1 MAGAQKFNRK
11 DFQAQLADLAYALQ
25 LQIDTDVEGFP
36 IDAQASA
43 ERRARAWDDF
53 GFFVP
58 TYFPHYATAA
68 PSKMHQWVFSNLPRS
83 VNAREGLR
91 LAMAAPRGEAKS
103 TIVTQLFV
111 LWCVVTGRKR
121 FAIIV
126 MDTYEQAAEMLEA
139 MKAELEFNAR
149 LKMDF
154 PEATGRGRIW
164 RDGVCVTVNDV
175 KIKAFGS
182 GTKMRGQRHGPHR
195 PDIVVGDDLENDEN
209 VRSPAQRDK
218 LERWLKSS
226 VLNLGSADGSMD
238 VIILGTILHHDSVLA
253 RLLRNKLWTTKHWQA
268 MVSWPDNMD
277 LWDQWEALLL
287 NDGRDAARAFYQQR
301 VDEMNAGATVS
312 WPALRD
318 LYTLMLKRA
327 TDGHDAFD
335 REQQNDPSAGD
346 AAPLASS
353 IKLFGGL
360 TPQAHWLWF
369 GAVDPS
375 LGKAGQSR
383 DPSAILVG
391 ALDRTLKRLYVWRAN
406 IKKRLPAKIIA
417 DMIALQREFN
427 CVSWV
432 CEAVQ
437 FQEFLR
443 TEIVRQSI
451 DAGVPIA
458 AFPTQPISDKTLR
471 IEALQPFM
479 EGGFIHIHKD
489 CLTLIEQLKHFPN
502 GDHDDGPDALEMLV
516 KFAFSRI
523 GNVEFF
529 TASDLRKLEGGGEF
543 AHHDDDADSRSAR
556 SDY

>member
-1 MAGAQKFNRK
+1 M
-11 DFQAQLADLAYALQ
+11 
-25 LQIDTDVEGFP
+25 
-36 IDAQASA
+36 
-43 ERRARAWDDF
+43 
-53 GFFVP
+53 
-58 TYFPHYATAA
+58 
-68 PSKMHQWVFSNLPRS
+68 
-83 VNAREGLR
+83 
-91 LAMAAPRGEAKS
+91 
-103 TIVTQLFV
+103 
-111 LWCVVTGRKR
+111 
-121 FAIIV
+121 
-126 MDTYEQAAEMLEA
+126 
-139 MKAELEFNAR
+139 
-149 LKMDF
+149 
-154 PEATGRGRIW
+154 
-164 RDGVCVTVNDV
+164 
-175 KIKAFGS
+175 
-182 GTKMRGQRHGPHR
+182 
-195 PDIVVGDDLENDEN
+195 
-209 VRSPAQRDK
+209 
-218 LERWLKSS
+218 
-226 VLNLGSADGSMD
+226 LNLGSADGSMD

-543 AHHDDDADSRSAR
+543 AHHDDDADARSAR